1 MKYNKQLFDHIQAQ
15 YNQVF
20 TISEFIYDQLIEKT
34 EDLNRFEIMSNL
46 DLYVQGLLAKIV
58 LINEPKNPALF
69 NMLKKLS
76 KYTSFYQ
83 GINLD
88 DWFNQK
94 EKILT
99 NIEKKIEITTT
110 YIPVVIQIATM
121 IDTKSKTTEFSF
133 QILETILSVILT
145 LIPEYKTYEEIELHV
160 INKYIKELYT
170 YVTTNLNK

>member
-58 LINEPKNPALF
+58 LTNEPKNPALF

-76 KYTSFYQ
+76 KYASFYQ
-83 GINLD
+83 D
-88 DWFNQK
+88 
-94 EKILT
+94 
-99 NIEKKIEITTT
+99 
-110 YIPVVIQIATM
+110 
-121 IDTKSKTTEFSF
+121 
-133 QILETILSVILT
+133 
-145 LIPEYKTYEEIELHV
+145 
-160 INKYIKELYT
+160 
-170 YVTTNLNK
+170 